1 MVGPGRAGFAG
12 PHTMMGILERI
23 AGRSG
28 GLSVHVAEESAA
40 REGARG
46 DRVVSIGDVPVSA
59 MGEALPEGEHG
70 TSDPRAVHFQVAGT
84 HYMPSALQ
92 DDRFGVGSRITVRLA
107 EAGGDDAH
115 AVGVWDSSGTL
126 QVGYAPPALARPL
139 SAELRR
145 GEQLSGV
152 VVREMRLGSASG
164 ERLAV
169 FVIVG
174 PGRIEL
180 VRHASAAQ

>member
-1 MVGPGRAGFAG
+1 
-12 PHTMMGILERI
+12 MGILDRI

-46 DRVVSIGDVPVSA
+46 DRVVSIGDVPVGAS
-59 MGEALPEGEHG
+59 GEALPEGEYR
-70 TSDPRAVHFQVAGT
+70 TSDPRVVHFQVAGT
-84 HYMPSALQ
+84 HHMPSALQ
-92 DDRFGVGSRITVRLA
+92 DERFAVGSRVAVRAA

-115 AVGVWDSSGTL
+115 AVGVWDAGGTL
-126 QVGYAPPALARPL
+126 QVGYAPPALARAL

-169 FVIVG
+169 FVIAG

-180 VRHASAAQ
+180 VRHGRTAQ